1 MKYRPKHIAEYIFL
15 RITAFWA
22 SILPYR
28 MTLAVG
34 WLIAFLGF
42 RIFHFRRAETLRR
55 LHLVFGNKY
64 TTKEYNRIAWIAGR
78 NTAFNAIELLI
89 NKKTSHDWFD
99 SIFDYGDTVKTLK
112 DQMESGKG
120 GIIAGPH
127 MGTWDLAGR
136 SFGSNG
142 IPIISI
148 VAHQRNPL
156 VNAYFERLRS
166 SAGIESLVR
175 GESGILKSIIKKLRK
190 GEFLAIMPD
199 ARQRTPGMELPLLGG
214 IANLAPGT
222 ATFAHMTGLPIFPII
237 ITRIGWTQHKMRL
250 LDTIYPDKNLDKK
263 EDIERMMSLVIKN
276 IDREIQADPEQ
287 WFWYNSRWVLDPV
300 SE

>member
-1 MKYRPKHIAEYIFL
+1 MKYRPKHIAEYIFM
-15 RITAFWA
+15 RITAFFA
-22 SILPYR
+22 SVLPYR

-34 WLIAFLGF
+34 WFIALLGF
-42 RIFHFRRAETLRR
+42 RICRFRRTETLRR
-55 LHLVFGNKY
+55 LQLVFGDKY
-64 TTKEYNRIAWIAGR
+64 TSKEYNHIAWIAGR
-78 NTAFNAIELLI
+78 NTAFNAIEMLI
-89 NKKTSHDWFD
+89 NKKTTHEWFD
-99 SIFDYGDTVKTLK
+99 NIFDYKDTVKTLK
-112 DQMESGKG
+112 DQMETGKG

-127 MGTWDLAGR
+127 MGTWDLSGR
-136 SFGSNG
+136 SLGSNG

-166 SAGIESLVR
+166 SFCIESLVR
-175 GESGILKSIIKKLRK
+175 GEPGILKSIIKKLRK

-199 ARQRTPGMELPLLGG
+199 ARQKTTSMELPLLGG
-214 IANLAPGT
+214 TANLGSGA
-222 ATFAHMTGLPIFPII
+222 ATFARMTELPIFPII
-237 ITRIGWTQHKMRL
+237 ITRIGWTKHKMRL

-263 EDIERMMSLVIKN
+263 EDIKRIMSLVIKN
-276 IDREIQADPEQ
+276 IDREIQNAPEQ